1 MIWSIIPRAVA
12 VIAILAI
19 GASEAAAQVAQT
31 PSFNGNS
38 WIAIGIIVALVAFVG
53 ILISGSLSVS
63 KIDDTPPDA
72 DQGVG
77 VFEGIEED
85 DEKER

>member
-1 MIWSIIPRAVA
+1 MFVSLIPRAVA
-12 VIAILAI
+12 VIGILAI

-38 WIAIGIIVALVAFVG
+38 WIAIGIIVAIVAFIG
-53 ILISGSLSVS
+53 FLISGALSVS

-85 DEKER
+85 DERR

>member
-1 MIWSIIPRAVA
+1 MIDSLIPRTIA
-12 VIAILAI
+12 VIGILAI

-31 PSFNGNS
+31 PSISGNS
-38 WIAIGIIVALVAFVG
+38 WIAIAILLGFVLLIG
-53 ILISGSLSVS
+53 LMISGSLSVS

-85 DEKER
+85 DERER